1 MQNINPEIHL
11 KRIIKWLV
19 LSIKKEINLKKIKK
33 ENKQNKTKTKK
44 YIKELA

>member
-11 KRIIKWLV
+11 KRIIKWLG

-33 ENKQNKTKTKK
+33 ENKQNKTKFKK